1 MYTVENKFEIGEE
14 CYSVYRKPTHYKCP
28 ICEGN
33 GKFPYKGYEIW
44 CKNCSGSGKLHN
56 PKQSVMAVC
65 KVKVRRLIASI
76 WQDQITIKYKVD
88 GVDEFKLVNVRNR
101 GENNLFKTK
110 EEAEK
115 YCVDV
120 NNIKNAVVTTMQAR
134 DIKALIPWI
143 HIIKINPSPKGKNRS
158 YILE

>member
-14 CYSVYRKPTHYKCP
+14 CYSIYRKPTHYKCP

-44 CKNCSGSGKLHN
+44 CKNCSGSGKLYN

-65 KVKVRRLIASI
+65 KVKVRRLIVSI
-76 WQDQITIKYKVD
+76 WKDQITIKYKVD
-88 GVDEFKLVNVRNR
+88 GVDEFKLLNVRNR
-101 GENNLFKTK
+101 SENNLFKTE

-120 NNIKNAVVTTMQAR
+120 NTKEV
-134 DIKALIPWI
+134 
-143 HIIKINPSPKGKNRS
+143 SG
-158 YILE
+158 EF

>member
-1 MYTVENKFEIGEE
+1 MYSVENKFEIGEE

-88 GVDEFKLVNVRNR
+88 GVDEFKL
-101 GENNLFKTK
+101 E

-115 YCVDV
+115 YCIDV
-120 NNIKNAVVTTMQAR
+120 NTKEV
-134 DIKALIPWI
+134 
-143 HIIKINPSPKGKNRS
+143 SG
-158 YILE
+158 EF

>member
-1 MYTVENKFEIGEE
+1 MYSVENKFEIGEE

-65 KVKVRRLIASI
+65 KVKVRRLIVSI
-76 WQDQITIKYKVD
+76 WQNQISIKYKVD

-120 NNIKNAVVTTMQAR
+120 NTKEV
-134 DIKALIPWI
+134 
-143 HIIKINPSPKGKNRS
+143 SG
-158 YILE
+158 EF

>member
-14 CYSVYRKPTHYKCP
+14 CYSVYRKSTHYKCP
-28 ICEGN
+28 ICEEN

-76 WQDQITIKYKVD
+76 WKDQITIKYKVD
-88 GVDEFKLVNVRNR
+88 
-101 GENNLFKTK
+101 
-110 EEAEK
+110 A
-115 YCVDV
+115 
-120 NNIKNAVVTTMQAR
+120 
-134 DIKALIPWI
+134 
-143 HIIKINPSPKGKNRS
+143 
-158 YILE
+158 

>member
-1 MYTVENKFEIGEE
+1 MYSVEHKFEIGEE

-44 CKNCSGSGKLHN
+44 CKNCSGSGKLYN

-65 KVKVRRLIASI
+65 KVKVRRLIVSI
-76 WQDQITIKYKVD
+76 WKDQITIKYKVD

-101 GENNLFKTK
+101 SENNLFKTE

-120 NNIKNAVVTTMQAR
+120 NTKEV
-134 DIKALIPWI
+134 
-143 HIIKINPSPKGKNRS
+143 SS
-158 YILE
+158 EF

>member
-14 CYSVYRKPTHYKCP
+14 GYSVYRKPTHYKCP

-88 GVDEFKLVNVRNR
+88 GVDEFKLLNVRNR

-120 NNIKNAVVTTMQAR
+120 NTKEI
-134 DIKALIPWI
+134 
-143 HIIKINPSPKGKNRS
+143 SG
-158 YILE
+158 EF

>member
-1 MYTVENKFEIGEE
+1 MYSVENKFEIGEE

-65 KVKVRRLIASI
+65 KVKVRRLIVSI

-120 NNIKNAVVTTMQAR
+120 NTKEV
-134 DIKALIPWI
+134 
-143 HIIKINPSPKGKNRS
+143 SG
-158 YILE
+158 EF

>member
-14 CYSVYRKPTHYKCP
+14 YYSVYRKPTHYKCP

-76 WQDQITIKYKVD
+76 WKDQITIKYKVD
-88 GVDEFKLVNVRNR
+88 GVDEFKLLNVRNR

-120 NNIKNAVVTTMQAR
+120 NTKEI
-134 DIKALIPWI
+134 
-143 HIIKINPSPKGKNRS
+143 SG
-158 YILE
+158 EF

>member
-1 MYTVENKFEIGEE
+1 MYSVENKFEIGEE

-33 GKFPYKGYEIW
+33 GKFPYKEYEIW

-88 GVDEFKLVNVRNR
+88 GVDEFKLLNVRNR
-101 GENNLFKTK
+101 SENNLFKTE

-120 NNIKNAVVTTMQAR
+120 NTKEV
-134 DIKALIPWI
+134 
-143 HIIKINPSPKGKNRS
+143 SG
-158 YILE
+158 EF

>member
-14 CYSVYRKPTHYKCP
+14 CYSVYHKPTHYKCP

-56 PKQSVMAVC
+56 SKQYVMAVC
-65 KVKVRRLIASI
+65 KVKVRRLNASI
-76 WQDQITIKYKVD
+76 WQNQITIKYKVD
-88 GVDEFKLVNVRNR
+88 SVDEFKLMNVRNR
-101 GENNLFKTK
+101 VENNLFKTK

-115 YCVDV
+115 YCVDF
-120 NNIKNAVVTTMQAR
+120 NTREIGGEFQK
-134 DIKALIPWI
+134 
-143 HIIKINPSPKGKNRS
+143 
-158 YILE
+158 

>member
-1 MYTVENKFEIGEE
+1 MYSVENKFEIGEE
-14 CYSVYRKPTHYKCP
+14 CYSVYRKPTHFKCP

-56 PKQSVMAVC
+56 PKQSVMAVS

-120 NNIKNAVVTTMQAR
+120 NTKEV
-134 DIKALIPWI
+134 
-143 HIIKINPSPKGKNRS
+143 SG
-158 YILE
+158 EF

>member
-56 PKQSVMAVC
+56 PKQSVMADC
-65 KVKVRRLIASI
+65 KVKVRRLIVSI

-115 YCVDV
+115 YCIDV
-120 NNIKNAVVTTMQAR
+120 NTKEI
-134 DIKALIPWI
+134 
-143 HIIKINPSPKGKNRS
+143 SG
-158 YILE
+158 EF

>member
-101 GENNLFKTK
+101 GENNLFKTE

-115 YCVDV
+115 YCADV
-120 NNIKNAVVTTMQAR
+120 NTNEV
-134 DIKALIPWI
+134 
-143 HIIKINPSPKGKNRS
+143 SG
-158 YILE
+158 EF

>member
-1 MYTVENKFEIGEE
+1 
-14 CYSVYRKPTHYKCP
+14 
-28 ICEGN
+28 
-33 GKFPYKGYEIW
+33 
-44 CKNCSGSGKLHN
+44 
-56 PKQSVMAVC
+56 MAVC

-101 GENNLFKTK
+101 GENNLFKTE

-120 NNIKNAVVTTMQAR
+120 NTKEV
-134 DIKALIPWI
+134 
-143 HIIKINPSPKGKNRS
+143 SG
-158 YILE
+158 EF

>member
-33 GKFPYKGYEIW
+33 GKFPYKEYEIW
-44 CKNCSGSGKLHN
+44 CKNCNGSGKLYN

-76 WQDQITIKYKVD
+76 WKDQITIKYKVD
-88 GVDEFKLVNVRNR
+88 SVDEFKLVNIRNR
-101 GENNLFKTK
+101 GENNLFKTE

-120 NNIKNAVVTTMQAR
+120 NTREV
-134 DIKALIPWI
+134 
-143 HIIKINPSPKGKNRS
+143 SG
-158 YILE
+158 EF

>member
-1 MYTVENKFEIGEE
+1 MYSVENKFEIGEE
-14 CYSVYRKPTHYKCP
+14 CYSIYRKPTHYKCP

-88 GVDEFKLVNVRNR
+88 GVDEFKLLNVRNR
-101 GENNLFKTK
+101 SENNLFKTE

-120 NNIKNAVVTTMQAR
+120 NTKEV
-134 DIKALIPWI
+134 
-143 HIIKINPSPKGKNRS
+143 SG
-158 YILE
+158 EF

>member
-1 MYTVENKFEIGEE
+1 MGRPEFTLAELVGYEDVEARSHEALASLVVYIGEE

-65 KVKVRRLIASI
+65 KVRVRRIIASI
-76 WQDQITIKYKVD
+76 WQDQISIKYKVD

-120 NNIKNAVVTTMQAR
+120 NTKEV
-134 DIKALIPWI
+134 
-143 HIIKINPSPKGKNRS
+143 SG
-158 YILE
+158 EF

>member
-65 KVKVRRLIASI
+65 KVKVRRLIASV

-88 GVDEFKLVNVRNR
+88 GVDEFKLLNVRNR
-101 GENNLFKTK
+101 SENNLFKTE

-120 NNIKNAVVTTMQAR
+120 NTKEV
-134 DIKALIPWI
+134 
-143 HIIKINPSPKGKNRS
+143 SG
-158 YILE
+158 EF

>member
-1 MYTVENKFEIGEE
+1 MYSVENKFEIGEE

-76 WQDQITIKYKVD
+76 WEDQITIKYKVD

-120 NNIKNAVVTTMQAR
+120 NTKEV
-134 DIKALIPWI
+134 
-143 HIIKINPSPKGKNRS
+143 SG
-158 YILE
+158 EF

>member
-1 MYTVENKFEIGEE
+1 
-14 CYSVYRKPTHYKCP
+14 
-28 ICEGN
+28 
-33 GKFPYKGYEIW
+33 
-44 CKNCSGSGKLHN
+44 
-56 PKQSVMAVC
+56 MAVC

-76 WQDQITIKYKVD
+76 WEDQITIKYKVD

-120 NNIKNAVVTTMQAR
+120 NTKEI
-134 DIKALIPWI
+134 
-143 HIIKINPSPKGKNRS
+143 SG
-158 YILE
+158 EF

>member
-1 MYTVENKFEIGEE
+1 MIV
-14 CYSVYRKPTHYKCP
+14 
-28 ICEGN
+28 
-33 GKFPYKGYEIW
+33 
-44 CKNCSGSGKLHN
+44 
-56 PKQSVMAVC
+56 
-65 KVKVRRLIASI
+65 SI

-120 NNIKNAVVTTMQAR
+120 NTKEI
-134 DIKALIPWI
+134 
-143 HIIKINPSPKGKNRS
+143 SG
-158 YILE
+158 EF